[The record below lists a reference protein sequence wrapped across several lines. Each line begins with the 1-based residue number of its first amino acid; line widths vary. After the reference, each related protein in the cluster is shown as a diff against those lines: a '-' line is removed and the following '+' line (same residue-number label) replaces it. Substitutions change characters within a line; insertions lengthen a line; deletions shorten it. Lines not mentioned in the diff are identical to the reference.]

1 MNYFSSEPG
10 CAQCNRILS
19 LEQGQ
24 LSQGWLF
31 SAASPWECAGRDER
45 NQSRAELPS
54 VEDLPQRHLDDPEN
68 KKQMA
73 VFQQG
78 GLEVRFVFEKGLPKV
93 SGGLMDVGL
102 GWMTGM

>member
-1 MNYFSSEPG
+1 M
-10 CAQCNRILS
+10 
-19 LEQGQ
+19 
-24 LSQGWLF
+24 
-31 SAASPWECAGRDER
+31 
-45 NQSRAELPS
+45 
-54 VEDLPQRHLDDPEN
+54 EDLPQLHLDDLEN

-102 GWMTGM
+102 GWVRGM